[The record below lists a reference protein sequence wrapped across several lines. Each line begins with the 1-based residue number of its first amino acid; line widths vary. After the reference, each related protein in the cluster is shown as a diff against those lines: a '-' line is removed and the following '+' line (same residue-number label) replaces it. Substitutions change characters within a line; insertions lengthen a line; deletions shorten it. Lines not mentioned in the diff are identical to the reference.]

1 MKCITALILVVV
13 VPMLSAAAPN
23 AKAAP
28 VEWQTK
34 PGIAKADRPTLTL
47 DIRVVGGPLGTF
59 IDEPSEAKK
68 LKTLSTGQ
76 RARIPYSGF
85 GGLGHSFGLTTG
97 LTYNGF
103 IGFETGF
110 ISRTENAEAT
120 YSING
125 MPLDLE
131 VSQSAV
137 TVPLLLRLTLPTSSV
152 QPSLLFGMALHYPS
166 DTNVESVYLTNLGA
180 EAQDYQTVNF
190 GFELEFKLPVKDYD
204 VRIPLS
210 IRGYHN
216 GSLGESAAER
226 MTFRG
231 CDPSGLTCQ
240 ENVFITEWQ
249 WAAEIFLG
257 LSVHTNLLEP

>member
-1 MKCITALILVVV
+1 MRFIVIIMFVLGC
-13 VPMLSAAAPN
+13 PLSSMARPSGEGN
-23 AKAAP
+23 G
-28 VEWQTK
+28 VNWQTK
-34 PGIAKADRPTLTL
+34 PGVAKADRPTLTL
-47 DIRVVGGPLGTF
+47 DVRLLGGPLGTF
-59 IDEPSEAKK
+59 TDEPSEAKK
-68 LKTLSTGQ
+68 IKTLTNGQ
-76 RARIPYSGF
+76 RVRIPYSGF
-85 GGLGHSFGLTTG
+85 GGLGHSLGLTLG

-125 MPLDLE
+125 NALDLE
-131 VSQSAV
+131 VSQSAT
-137 TVPLLLRLTLPTSSV
+137 TVPLLLRLTVPTSSV
-152 QPSLLFGMALHYPS
+152 QPTLLFGIALHYPS
-166 DTNVESVYLTNLGA
+166 DTQVESVYLTNLGA
-180 EAQDYQTVNF
+180 EAEAYQTTSF

-231 CDPSGLTCQ
+231 CDPTGIACQ
-240 ENVFITEWQ
+240 ENVFVTEWQ
-249 WAAEIFLG
+249 WAAEVLLG
-257 LSVHTNLLEP
+257 LSIHTNLLDR

>member
-1 MKCITALILVVV
+1 MKFISALMLIVLL
-13 VPMLSAAAPN
+13 PALSAATPN
-23 AKAAP
+23 EKAAP

-34 PGIAKADRPTLTL
+34 PGVAKADRPTLTL
-47 DIRVVGGPLGTF
+47 DIRVVGGALGTF

-68 LKTLSTGQ
+68 LKTLSNGQ

-85 GGLGHSFGLTTG
+85 GGVGHSFGLTTG

-110 ISRTENAEAT
+110 ISRTENGEAT

-125 MPLDLE
+125 NPLDLE
-131 VSQSAV
+131 VSQSAI
-137 TVPLLLRLTLPTSSV
+137 TVPLLLRLTMPTSSV

-166 DTNVESVYLTNLGA
+166 DTQVESVYLTNLGA
-180 EAQDYQTVNF
+180 EAEAYQTLNF
-190 GFELEFKLPVKDYD
+190 GIEFEVKLPIKEYD

-210 IRGYHN
+210 IRGYN
-216 GSLGESAAER
+216 NQALGSSAAER

-231 CDPSGLTCQ
+231 CDPSGLSCQ

-257 LSVHTNLLEP
+257 LSVHTNLLEQ